1 MSVLDQLVALTIEAA
16 ARRGAELAEE
26 AEASSLA

>member
-1 MSVLDQLVALTIEAA
+1 LIGATIEAA

-26 AEASSLA
+26 AKRGSLAESAPLH